1 MHRIRNEFPR
11 PPSASYPTLEVI
23 FINDIAA
30 IEIRLKKEMQRLKKI
45 MAKVPDDK
53 KQMASNVARRIA
65 FMQITLEDLERDM
78 LENGYT
84 ELFSQQKDIQYDR
97 ERPAVRIYNATIKNY
112 AAACKQLV
120 DLIPDSSAAQE
131 TDELMQVVKSW
142 TRK

>member
-1 MHRIRNEFPR
+1 MTE
-11 PPSASYPTLEVI
+11 PSSV
-23 FINDIAA
+23 D
-30 IEIRLKKEMQRLKKI
+30 QRLKRELTRLRKLI
-45 MAKVPDDK
+45 NKVPEDK
-53 KQMASNVARRIA
+53 KQLAGNVARRIA

-78 LENGYT
+78 LDNGYT

-120 DLIPDSSAAQE
+120 DLIPESTAEQE
-131 TDELMQVVKSW
+131 KDELMAVVKAW

>member
-1 MHRIRNEFPR
+1 MTDTIDIDARI
-11 PPSASYPTLEVI
+11 
-23 FINDIAA
+23 
-30 IEIRLKKEMQRLKKI
+30 KKELSRLRKLLVKI
-45 MAKVPDDK
+45 PEDK
-53 KQMASNVARRIA
+53 KQLAANVAKRIA

-120 DLIPDSSAAQE
+120 DLIPESTGEQE
-131 TDELMQVVKSW
+131 KDELMTVVKAW
-142 TRK
+142 TRKK

>member
-1 MHRIRNEFPR
+1 MTDMLTVDQRM
-11 PPSASYPTLEVI
+11 
-23 FINDIAA
+23 
-30 IEIRLKKEMQRLKKI
+30 KKEMQRLKKLLN
-45 MAKVPDDK
+45 KVHDDK
-53 KQMASNVARRIA
+53 KQMATNVAKRIA

-112 AAACKQLV
+112 AASCKQLV
-120 DLIPDSSAAQE
+120 DMIPESTAEQE
-131 TDELMQVVKSW
+131 KDELMAVVKAW